1 MNQREYEGDKQPYS
15 CMRCRK
21 HHRKCDRNPK
31 GCSNCGNSGVKCIY
45 ADQLQNSQHQEK
57 KDEQSQQQNT
67 QQQQQTMTP
76 QTLVDVYFSILCGT
90 HPLIEKEKFKYFV
103 NNCLNQYND
112 IKANEWISS
121 VGELRCI
128 HCFYMSNMSLAL
140 QLTSDINH
148 TKTIGITEAL
158 ISSLEKEQ
166 SHEFYW
172 VASCFTLVMYFIGEG
187 DFTKVN
193 HYNSKVFEYLK
204 GGYQHK
210 FTFHLLRYQS
220 FVNSGFVHHITT
232 MQSLIK
238 DMCEQFFYSTGKRLE
253 DCVLPGTIE
262 HMRSNSITME
272 NNQMYRQVHNFVSDT
287 VVNLEGEMVKQLID
301 CHSTTFF
308 KHQRIVTSMI
318 RLGCSLMLFKQSD
331 YFLNDTSIEET
342 ALMITLLTEDELFP
356 FCMCY
361 TISPIVETCIYHK
374 QLVENCIERG
384 TKPMTSTIMTSS
396 GNTVTVDYLSI
407 LKKDLKALISLA
419 KRFKRV
425 TLLYQN
431 LIEEMTQT
439 IMRNTSRSASSDT
452 RSTTSSTTNRT
463 QIEAFADDTM
473 REVSSFND
481 SAVKMAESV
490 DNFFSFLF

>member
-1 MNQREYEGDKQPYS
+1 M
-15 CMRCRK
+15 
-21 HHRKCDRNPK
+21 
-31 GCSNCGNSGVKCIY
+31 I
-45 ADQLQNSQHQEK
+45 
-57 KDEQSQQQNT
+57 
-67 QQQQQTMTP
+67 
-76 QTLVDVYFSILCGT
+76 
-90 HPLIEKEKFKYFV
+90 
-103 NNCLNQYND
+103 
-112 IKANEWISS
+112 
-121 VGELRCI
+121 
-128 HCFYMSNMSLAL
+128 
-140 QLTSDINH
+140 
-148 TKTIGITEAL
+148 
-158 ISSLEKEQ
+158 
-166 SHEFYW
+166 
-172 VASCFTLVMYFIGEG
+172 
-187 DFTKVN
+187 
-193 HYNSKVFEYLK
+193 
-204 GGYQHK
+204 
-210 FTFHLLRYQS
+210 
-220 FVNSGFVHHITT
+220 
-232 MQSLIK
+232 
-238 DMCEQFFYSTGKRLE
+238 FYS
-253 DCVLPGTIE
+253 
-262 HMRSNSITME
+262 
-272 NNQMYRQVHNFVSDT
+272 
-287 VVNLEGEMVKQLID
+287 
-301 CHSTTFF
+301 
-308 KHQRIVTSMI
+308 
-318 RLGCSLMLFKQSD
+318 
-331 YFLNDTSIEET
+331 
-342 ALMITLLTEDELFP
+342 